1 MYILKSVTSSM
12 GVNAE
17 TAGGTAIKYLDVE
30 GVGIKGVGANGDE
43 DITECSAN
51 MKWEVEQKCNTNHHR
66 GKTNTGLQQCIM
78 E

>member
-51 MKWEVEQKCNTNHHR
+51 MKFR
-66 GKTNTGLQQCIM
+66 S
-78 E
+78 

>member
-51 MKWEVEQKCNTNHHR
+51 HR
-66 GKTNTGLQQCIM
+66 GKTNTGLQLCIM